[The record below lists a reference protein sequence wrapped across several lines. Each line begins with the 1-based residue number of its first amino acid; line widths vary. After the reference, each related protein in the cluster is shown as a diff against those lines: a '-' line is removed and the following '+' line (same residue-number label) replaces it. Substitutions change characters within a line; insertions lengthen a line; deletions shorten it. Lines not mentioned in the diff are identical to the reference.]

1 MCIVVIAEIK
11 IWDSIYA
18 KSCNVCGKLGRSGQM
33 GIKLREQSPDSGSDD
48 AEYWVRFPLWV
59 SPWILIYIHAG
70 IDISWFLLLHI
81 QYKSP
86 HPLCISCV
94 FLYPNVFFSFLI
106 PFFFLAIFSSFI
118 LDLTYYYSVSHVT
131 IWFIWNWLCLEECQF
146 HATWLL
152 FCVHSWTLLVIHH
165 YGSPT
170 TNNFLAF
177 VAGLGWTGV
186 TYFLRNKII
195 IPN

>member
-94 FLYPNVFFSFLI
+94 FLYPNVFF
-106 PFFFLAIFSSFI
+106 PGYFFF
-118 LDLTYYYSVSHVT
+118 
-131 IWFIWNWLCLEECQF
+131 F
-146 HATWLL
+146 HFGPHILL
-152 FCVHSWTLLVIHH
+152 FSFSCNNLVYLKLALSWRVPI
-165 YGSPT
+165 PCD
-170 TNNFLAF
+170 LAF
-177 VAGLGWTGV
+177 VLCS
-186 TYFLRNKII
+186 
-195 IPN
+195 